1 MRTFLLT
8 IVVVGLLVLASC
20 DQYVMVTGRV
30 VDARTHEPVSDAEV
44 KWDKK
49 ANVCYTDSMGM
60 FIYSAVTG
68 YASRVRLTIK
78 RKGYAT
84 AHCVYEL
91 GDRRPLE
98 IELKR

>member
-8 IVVVGLLVLASC
+8 IVAVGLLALASC

-30 VDARTHEPVSDAEV
+30 VDARTHEPVPDAEV

-49 ANVCYTDSMGM
+49 ANVCY
-60 FIYSAVTG
+60 TG